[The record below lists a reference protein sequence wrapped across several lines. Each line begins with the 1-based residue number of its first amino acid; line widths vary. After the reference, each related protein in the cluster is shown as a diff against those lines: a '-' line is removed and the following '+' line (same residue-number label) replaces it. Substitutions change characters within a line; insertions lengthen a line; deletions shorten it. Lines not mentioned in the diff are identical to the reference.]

1 MSGSSKT
8 EVPFISKN
16 YLIELTRGKKLI
28 TRLDKGS
35 FPRGWTGLIEHFIKV
50 VGNYSIVITS
60 VDDSH
65 GFLDIEVDL
74 TLTPRKDTVYNEI
87 LRAKHQSMNI
97 CINCGGYRDS
107 RKKLCDDCNKN
118 AGALKLTGT
127 WLDDY

>member
-1 MSGSSKT
+1 MSDSSKT
-8 EVPFISKN
+8 EVPFRSKN
-16 YLIELTRGKKLI
+16 YLVELTRGKKLI

-35 FPRGWTGLIEHFIKV
+35 FPRGWAGLVEHFIKV

-65 GFLDIEVDL
+65 GFLDIEVDF
-74 TLTPRKDTVYNEI
+74 TLTPRKNTVYNEI

-97 CINCGGYRDS
+97 CINCGRYRDS